1 MIHFVKINK
10 EEDLLVNWFDPMV
23 PHMSMCFQQTS
34 LDQCIKKDGYIYASY
49 EPLELKETITW
60 ETINGSITVPPG
72 IYFIHPNF
80 EEF

>member
-1 MIHFVKINK
+1 MIHFVKIK
-10 EEDLLVNWFDPMV
+10 IEEDLLENWLDPIV
-23 PHMSMCFQQTS
+23 PHMSMCFQQTK

-60 ETINGSITVPPG
+60 ETVNGPVTVPPG
-72 IYFIHPNF
+72 IYFVHPNF

>member
-10 EEDLLVNWFDPMV
+10 EEDLLVNWFDLMV
-23 PHMSMCFQQTS
+23 PHMSMCFQQINI
-34 LDQCIKKDGYIYASY
+34 DQCIKKDGYTYASY

-60 ETINGSITVPPG
+60 ETINGPVTVPPG
-72 IYFIHPNF
+72 VYFIHPKF